1 MFIGASPGSTGGG
14 IKTTTFGSLA
24 ISVWGMIRGKEDTEI
39 FERRIGK
46 DQVYKSLA
54 ILLMATGLV
63 SAVTLLLSITESAD
77 FLAILFETTSAFGTV
92 GLTMGI
98 TPDLTSFGRI
108 LIIMTMF
115 LGRLGP
121 LTLAFS
127 LAKAKRKAHL
137 RYPEE
142 KIMVG

>member
-1 MFIGASPGSTGGG
+1 
-14 IKTTTFGSLA
+14 
-24 ISVWGMIRGKEDTEI
+24 MIRGKEDAEV
-39 FERRIGK
+39 FHRRIGK
-46 DQVYKSLA
+46 DQIYKSLA

-63 SAVTLLLSITESAD
+63 TVVTMLLSITEKAD
-77 FLAILFETTSAFGTV
+77 FLVILFETISAFGTV

-98 TPDLTSFGRI
+98 TPELTPPGRI

-121 LTLAFS
+121 LTLAFALS
-127 LAKAKRKAHL
+127 RAKRKAHL
-137 RYPEE
+137 RFPEE